1 LHKVNTKNIS
11 LEVMKRKIIA
21 FTVFSLCFGFYASSQ
36 GTPGPGLMVPIDGGV
51 LFGLVLGLFYG
62 VRKLLKQK

>member
-1 LHKVNTKNIS
+1 
-11 LEVMKRKIIA
+11 MKRKIIA